1 MSTNSEAQTV
11 VPENR
16 PVSQQLNPPA
26 RELILAARRERGL
39 VLRASIASLVHKVA
53 LAFAGHRK
61 RGAASSARIGEHG

>member
-1 MSTNSEAQTV
+1 MSTNSEAQTF

-16 PVSQQLNPPA
+16 PISQLNRPT
-26 RELILAARRERGL
+26 RDLILAARRERGL

-61 RGAASSARIGEHG
+61 R